1 MRYIDLNCDLGESY
15 GVFKIGN
22 DKEVLKH
29 ISSANIA
36 CGYHAG
42 DHNVLMETVQLAKK
56 YQVNIGAHPG
66 FPDILGFGR
75 REMNLSPREIYNL
88 TLYQIGALNAFT
100 QAEGVKLVH
109 VKPHGAL
116 YNMAAKSRLIADAIA
131 QAVAD
136 YDSKLILF
144 GLSGSELIQAG
155 KEKGLMTAQEVFADR
170 TYQPDGT
177 LTPRKDQNSMIHDMK
192 IAAQRIIRMV
202 REGKVTA
209 ADGTDIAITA
219 DTVCVHGD
227 EPAALDF
234 ITELKHALT
243 KETIGVRKSW
253 ANNEYSN
260 L

>member
-1 MRYIDLNCDLGESY
+1 MSYIDINCDLGESY
-15 GVFKIGN
+15 GLFKIGN

-42 DHNVLMETVQLAKK
+42 DHNVMMETIQMAKK
-56 YQVNIGAHPG
+56 YHVNIGAHPG

-75 REMNLSPREIYNL
+75 REMNVSTREIYNL
-88 TLYQIGALNAFT
+88 TLYQMGALSAFAK
-100 QAEGVKLVH
+100 AEGVKLVH

-116 YNMAAKSRLIADAIA
+116 YNMAAKSRLIADSIA

-136 YDSKLILF
+136 FDSTLILF

-155 KEKGLMTAQEVFADR
+155 KAKGLNTAQEVFADR
-170 TYQPDGT
+170 TYQPDGS
-177 LTPRKDQNSMIHDMK
+177 LTSRNDENSMIHDMN
-192 IAAQRIIRMV
+192 IAAQRIIRMI
-202 REGKVTA
+202 REGKVATT
-209 ADGTDIAITA
+209 DGTDIAMTA

-227 EPAALDF
+227 EPAALNF

-243 KETIGVRKSW
+243 KENIEIRKSW
-253 ANNEYSN
+253 PR
-260 L
+260 